1 MSAISRR
8 SHMTNPSA
16 SNFVRTF
23 GNDFASVFS
32 HNRNMAR
39 RGIPKGPVN
48 WFLREWMDELGVR
61 QKDMIERAGW
71 SKATA
76 SQLYTGVQDY
86 SPKIV
91 NEAAAALNVAPHELL
106 MRPEQAM
113 ALRRFRQDALRVVE
127 GGRALDGEDIAEA
140 S

>member
-1 MSAISRR
+1 
-8 SHMTNPSA
+8 MTNTSA
-16 SNFVRTF
+16 SDFVRTF
-23 GNDFASVFS
+23 GNDYADGFS

-48 WFLREWMDELGVR
+48 WFLREWMDHLGVR
-61 QKDMIERAGW
+61 QKDMVVRAGW

-91 NEAAAALNVAPHELL
+91 NEAATALNIAQHELL

-113 ALRRFRQDALRVVE
+113 ALRRFRQDALRIVE
-127 GGRALDGEDIAEA
+127 GGRGLDGEENAEA
-140 S
+140 I